1 MNDNLEGDNLAYPPT
16 HIAEIKGAAWTD
28 HLPADSVYRNG
39 CGSWPGLA
47 FETSSIR
54 VSSQIN
60 LTLPKVEINSI
71 KIEGDTVLIEFK
83 DYVVLS
89 LPIDQ
94 LKYIIT
100 KMKELYNE

>member
-16 HIAEIKGAAWTD
+16 HIAEIKGTAWTD

-39 CGSWPGLA
+39 CGSWPGLV
-47 FETSSIR
+47 FDTSSIK
-54 VSSQIN
+54 VSQIN
-60 LTLPKVEINSI
+60 LPLLKVEMNSI

-83 DYVVLS
+83 DCVVLS

-94 LKYIIT
+94 IKCIIT
-100 KMKELYNE
+100 KMKEL